1 MKYFQT
7 IGTIYQPVDGN
18 YVLMTNLMSR
28 AKVIGSIAQNPLV
41 FYKYDIQEG
50 DTPETIASKYYDDSY
65 RYWIVLYF
73 NELMDPFWD
82 WPMPQQLLDKYIDNK
97 YMPVDGEPQDG
108 LDYAMA
114 TIYEYRKITTK
125 TDNESG
131 FVTTEKTPITSTAYA
146 ALAPSTTTYEIPGG
160 TTCTIQIT
168 KTVVT
173 MFDYEIELNE
183 SRRQIRLLKSEYASV
198 IEQNLA
204 GVMNG

>member
-28 AKVIGSIAQNPLV
+28 AKVISSLVQNPLV

-73 NELMDPFWD
+73 NELMNPFWD

-97 YMPVDGEPQDG
+97 YMPEGGDPQDG
-108 LDYAMA
+108 LNYAMS

-131 FVTTEKTPITSTAYA
+131 FVTTEQTPITSAAYA
-146 ALAPSTTTYEIPGG
+146 ALTPSTITYQIPGG
-160 TTCTIQIT
+160 TSCTVQIT
-168 KTVVT
+168 KTEVT

-183 SRRQIRLLKSEYASV
+183 SHRQIKLLKSEYASV